1 VFNPFLHHH
10 NFGLSQGS
18 VPMAKAD
25 FITGLIFMALGGAA
39 FLGAWTMPRLE
50 EQNVSPYNTPG
61 LVPGFLGIIILVLG
75 FALAVRSVMRGG
87 HRISVSPKG
96 VAQILGQSG
105 NKRFAIALFL
115 TVGYAGGLIGTV
127 PFWLATGL
135 FVFLFIFVFEWIAAG
150 ETANIVR
157 LLIPATIEAVLVAGA
172 VTIVFREVFLV
183 TLP

>member
-1 VFNPFLHHH
+1 MNRQTMV
-10 NFGLSQGS
+10 
-18 VPMAKAD
+18 KAD
-25 FITGLIFMALGGAA
+25 FVTGLVLVVFGIVVIEES
-39 FLGAWTMPRLE
+39 WRMPRLE
-50 EQNVSPYNTPG
+50 HLGAHPLSTPG
-61 LVPGFLGIIILVLG
+61 VVPGLLGIILGLFGIILVI
-75 FALAVRSVMRGG
+75 RSMRVGG
-87 HRISVSPKG
+87 HR
-96 VAQILGQSG
+96 LGLT
-105 NKRFAIALFL
+105 REALAATIMAPENRRLLVTLVL

-150 ETANIVR
+150 KTANIVR